1 MRESKIQMVKA
12 IVEQR
17 GGFLAVYSAY
27 PSLNDAFLRGSR
39 SGPCPKTGSGK
50 TKFRFRPDGSAY
62 HNDVGN
68 LGDYIEVLA
77 WYEGKTKSAILDD
90 IIRVC
95 GGDLSTVTKRD
106 IDALNRIKQ
115 QYREHPI
122 TPEDAKSRYKAILS
136 VWKGVSYIV
145 GTPVET
151 YLRSRGIKG
160 DLSVLD
166 NLRYHPSLYYRE
178 SNESPTLR
186 FPAMVAVIRNS
197 VGKSLTLHRTFLKK
211 DGSGKADV
219 SRQKMMM
226 KQPASLTGAYIQIDA
241 PVDTPHGKLIGIT
254 EGIENAL
261 SIREATGCPMWCG
274 ISDRI
279 MEKVA
284 FPDDVKHIVIFA
296 DIEPSG
302 AGMRA
307 AEEMKKTL
315 QAKGKTVSIE
325 APFKYQRD
333 KIDWNDVYVEF
344 GATGFSIKINPEYR
358 VYTGVE
364 VPE

>member
-1 MRESKIQMVKA
+1 MRESKILQVKA
-12 IVEQR
+12 LVEQR
-17 GGFLAVYSAY
+17 GGFSAVYSAY
-27 PSLNDAFLRGSR
+27 PALYEAYQRGDR
-39 SGPCPKTGSGK
+39 QGPCPKTGAGK
-50 TKFRFRPDGSAY
+50 TKFRFRQDGSAY

-77 WYEGKTKSAILDD
+77 WYEGKAKADILDD

-95 GGDLSTVTKRD
+95 GGDISCVSKRD
-106 IDALNRIKQ
+106 LQALKNVQ
-115 QYREHPI
+115 QQVRENPI
-122 TPEDAKSRYKAILS
+122 TPEESARRRKSVQS
-136 VWKGVSYIV
+136 VWKGVSNIV

-166 NLRYHPSLYYRE
+166 NLRFHPALYYKESQDSPSLK
-178 SNESPTLR
+178 L
-186 FPAMVAVIRNS
+186 PAMCAVVRNAE
-197 VGKSLTLHRTFLKK
+197 GKPLTLHRTFLNN
-211 DGSGKADV
+211 DGTGKADV
-219 SRQKMMM
+219 LKQKMMM
-226 KQPASLTGAYIQIDA
+226 KQPSSLTGAYIQIDQ
-241 PVDTPHGKLIGIT
+241 PIDGPHGKIIGIT

-261 SIREATGCPMWCG
+261 SIREATGCPMWVG

-284 FPDDVKHIVIFA
+284 FPDDVTHIIVFA
-296 DIEPSG
+296 DLEPSG

-307 AEEMKKTL
+307 AEALRSIWEP
-315 QAKGKTVSIE
+315 KGKHVSIE
-325 APFKYQRD
+325 APTMYDRD

-344 GATGFSIKINPEYR
+344 GATGFSISLSSEYR